1 MKKKL
6 LGGVVAAGLTVA
18 TLGALP
24 LGAEAGNS
32 VKASTAL
39 TASERAKE
47 SGRNLIKSKAPQ
59 LKVSSHE
66 IFTAG
71 EVTSANNGA
80 LQYAPFQRSYKGL
93 EVVGGDF
100 VVTTNSKGQ
109 ILSTSVA
116 QKTKIGSL
124 SVRPA
129 VSADKA
135 ASVTKAQ
142 VSKVVKTT
150 KPKLVVW
157 ALAGSPRL
165 AWDVSVSGEKAGKD
179 AIKQVYVDAA
189 SGKVIRSVDVL
200 AHGEGTGYYNGPNPL
215 PITVSQSG
223 TTYSMAHP
231 NINGFVCQNAAGNT
245 TFSGPDDKF
254 GDGQQTS
261 RETGC
266 ADAYYAVEQEN
277 AMLSEWLGRDSFD
290 GSGGAWPLRV
300 GLDDVNAYYCP
311 QNPLCGGEQVQIGH
325 NQAGANN
332 WISSMD
338 VVGHEMGHGIDH
350 HTGSGGVSGGKTQ
363 EFVADVMGTLTEF
376 YDNQGSTFDPPDYTI
391 GEEVNLVGA
400 GPIRVMYKPDTVS
413 GHPNCYSASLPSS
426 VHAAAGPGNHWF
438 YLAAEGSA
446 PGGGKP
452 NSPTCDGS
460 TVTGIGIQKAG
471 KIFYNAML
479 SKASNASYP
488 NYRVWTLTAAK
499 NLYPGSCTEFN
510 AIKAAWTAVS
520 VPAQT
525 GEPTC
530 TTSGNTV
537 TVTNPGNKTGVVG
550 TAATLQMT
558 GSSSGGG
565 ALTWSATGLP
575 GGLSINATTGLISG
589 TPTTAGTYNVTVT
602 GKDSTNA
609 QGTASFTWTITG
621 GGNPSPVT
629 LANAIALNNC
639 SAALVR
645 YPSSQAGD
653 KALMLTNGHCYEGG
667 FIDPGV
673 HYVDRASTRSGT
685 LLKADGTSAGTVTS
699 ERLIYATMTG
709 TDVAL
714 YRLNETFSALQTRT
728 GGTPYTIADAKAA
741 NGIEITIPSGYHKR
755 IWDCS
760 LNGFTDLR
768 ENGWNWKESLRY
780 NAECD
785 TIPGTSGS
793 PIVGDVSGEVVGIN
807 NTGNESGEMC
817 TLNNPCEV
825 APDGTTTAHQGQSYG
840 QQTYVINTCINS
852 SRALDLTLAGC
863 KLQGATPPTN
873 TVTVTNP
880 GNQTGTVGTAAS
892 LQIQGSSSGGGALT
906 YTATGLP
913 TGLSI
918 STSGLISGTPTTAG
932 TFNVT
937 VTGKDSTNASGSTTF
952 TWTISS
958 GPGGGTELQNGVPK
972 TGISGAAGSNQTFTL
987 QVPAGATNLKFVTS
1001 GGTGDADL
1009 YVKFGSAPTTSSYDC
1024 RSWGSSNAETC
1035 NIASAQAGTYHVLV
1049 RGYSAFSG
1057 LSLTGSFTPPGTGNV
1072 LQNGVPKTGISGA
1085 AGSSQTFTLQ
1095 VPAGATNLKFVTSG
1109 GTGDADLYVKFGSA
1123 PTTSSYDCRSWGSS
1137 NAETCIIASAQAGT
1151 YYVVVRGY
1159 TAFSG
1164 LSLTGSFS

>member
-1 MKKKL
+1 LKKKL
-6 LGGVVAAGLTVA
+6 LGGVVAAGLSVA

-32 VKASTAL
+32 AKASTTL
-39 TASERAKE
+39 TASDRADE
-47 SGRNLIKSKAPQ
+47 AGRNLIKSKAPQ
-59 LKVSSHE
+59 LKVSATEKFSL
-66 IFTAG
+66 IGDVVSTKDG
-71 EVTSANNGA
+71 
-80 LQYAPFQRSYKGL
+80 LQYAAYKRTYDGL
-93 EVVGGDF
+93 PVIGGDF
-100 VVTTNSKGQ
+100 VVTTNNKGQ
-109 ILSTSVA
+109 ILGTTVA
-116 QKTKIGSL
+116 QKQKIGSL
-124 SVRPA
+124 STTAGVPA
-129 VSADKA
+129 SKA
-135 ASVTKAQ
+135 ASVAAARLDRLVQ
-142 VSKVVKTT
+142 ST
-150 KPKLVVW
+150 KPKLVVY
-157 ALAGSPRL
+157 AAATPRL
-165 AWDVSVSGEKAGKD
+165 AWEVSVSGQRKGKQAVEKS
-179 AIKQVYVDAA
+179 YVDARTGELIA
-189 SGKVIRSVDVL
+189 AKNQII
-200 AHGEGTGYYNGPNPL
+200 AGEGTGYYNGPNPL

-223 TTYSMAHP
+223 TTYSMASP
-231 NINGFVCQNAAGNT
+231 SIDGFVCQDAANNT

-254 GDGQQTS
+254 GNGQQTD

-266 ADAYYAVEQEN
+266 ADAYYTVERQN
-277 AMLSEWLGRDSFD
+277 GMLSEWLGRDSFD
-290 GSGGAWPLRV
+290 GQGGAWPLRV

-325 NQAGANN
+325 NSAGNN

-338 VVGHEMGHGIDH
+338 VVAHEMGHGIDF
-350 HTGSGGVSGGKTQ
+350 HTGTGGVSQGKTQ
-363 EFVADVMGTLTEF
+363 EFIADVMGTLTEHW
-376 YDNQGSTFDPPDYTI
+376 DNQEAAYDPPDYTI
-391 GEEVNLVGA
+391 GEEVNLVGN
-400 GPIRVMYKPDTVS
+400 GPIRYMYKPSTIA
-413 GHPNCYSASLPSS
+413 GHPDCYSSSLPSS

-438 YLAAEGSA
+438 YLLAEGSA
-446 PGGGKP
+446 PTGKP
-452 NSPTCDGS
+452 ASPTCDGS
-460 TVTGIGIQKAG
+460 THSGIGIEKAG
-471 KIFYNAML
+471 KIIYNAML

-488 NYRVWTLTAAK
+488 NYRIWTLTAAK
-499 NLYPGSCTEFN
+499 NLFPGSCAEFN
-510 AIKAAWTAVS
+510 AVKAAWTAVS
-520 VPAQT
+520 LPAQT

-537 TVTNPGNKTGVVG
+537 TVTNPGNKSGVVG

-589 TPTTAGTYNVTVT
+589 TPTTAGTFNVTVT

-609 QGTASFTWTITG
+609 QGTASFTWTITDG
-621 GGNPSPVT
+621 STPSPVT
-629 LANAIALNNC
+629 LANSIALNNC
-639 SAALVR
+639 SASLVR
-645 YPSSQAGD
+645 YPSSTASD

-673 HYVDRASTRSGT
+673 HLADRASTRSGT
-685 LLKADGTSAGTVTS
+685 LLKSDGTSAGTVTS

-728 GGTPYTIADAKAA
+728 GGTPYTIAAAKAA

-793 PIVGDVSGEVVGIN
+793 PIVGDASGEVVGIN
-807 NTGNESGEMC
+807 NTGNEDGAMC

-852 SRALDLTLAGC
+852 SRALDLTLTGC
-863 KLQGATPPTN
+863 KLQGATAPVN
-873 TVTVTNP
+873 TVTITNP
-880 GNQTGTVGTAAS
+880 GSQSGVVGTAAS

-913 TGLSI
+913 AGLSI
-918 STSGLISGTPTTAG
+918 STAGLISGTPTTAG
-932 TFNVT
+932 TFNVA
-937 VTGKDSTNASGSTTF
+937 VTGKDSTNATGSTTF
-952 TWTISS
+952 TWTITD
-958 GPGGGTELQNGVPK
+958 GGGGGTELTNGVPKTGLSGAASSTQTFTLQVPAGATGLKFVTSGGTGDADMYVKFGSAPTTTSYDCRPYTSGNNETCNIATAQAGTYYVMIRGYSAYSGLSLTGSYTPPGTGGNVLTNGVPK
-972 TGISGAAGSNQTFTL
+972 TGISGAASSTQTFTL

-1009 YVKFGSAPTTSSYDC
+1009 YVKFGSAPTTSSFDC

-1035 NIASAQAGTYHVLV
+1035 TISSAQAGTYYVVV

-1057 LSLTGSFTPPGTGNV
+1057 LSLTGSF
-1072 LQNGVPKTGISGA
+1072 S
-1085 AGSSQTFTLQ
+1085 
-1095 VPAGATNLKFVTSG
+1095 
-1109 GTGDADLYVKFGSA
+1109 
-1123 PTTSSYDCRSWGSS
+1123 
-1137 NAETCIIASAQAGT
+1137 
-1151 YYVVVRGY
+1151 
-1159 TAFSG
+1159 
-1164 LSLTGSFS
+1164 